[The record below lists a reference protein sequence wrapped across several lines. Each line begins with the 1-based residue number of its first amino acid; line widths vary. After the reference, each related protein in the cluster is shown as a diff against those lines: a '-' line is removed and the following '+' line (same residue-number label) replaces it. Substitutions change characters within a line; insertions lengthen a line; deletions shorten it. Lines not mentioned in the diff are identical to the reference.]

1 MGLGEVALRIGQ
13 TDLAVES
20 YRKMTS
26 SGNAQAEAAGYWQL
40 ALLYSSKN
48 DWRNALESID
58 ETIKIQPWNQDAKKL
73 RERIER
79 QEKTPKK

>member
-1 MGLGEVALRIGQ
+1 MAVGEMALQIGQ
-13 TDLAVES
+13 IDLAAEL
-20 YRKMTS
+20 YRKIEA
-26 SGNAQAEAAGYWQL
+26 SGNPQVKASGYSQL
-40 ALLYSSKN
+40 ARLYSAKGE
-48 DWRNALESID
+48 WGTALESID

>member
-1 MGLGEVALRIGQ
+1 
-13 TDLAVES
+13 
-20 YRKMTS
+20 
-26 SGNAQAEAAGYWQL
+26 
-40 ALLYSSKN
+40 LYSAKGE
-48 DWRNALESID
+48 WGTALESID